1 MADVKKVKFVVR
13 GEIELSDECSLEEAT
28 AHVKA
33 VAEKARELST
43 ATVETQMSIPRLVNL
58 TV

>member
-1 MADVKKVKFVVR
+1 M
-13 GEIELSDECSLEEAT
+13 SDEKTIRFVLRGTITLTDEVSLDDAT

-43 ATVETQMSIPRLVNL
+43 STVETQMSIPRLVNL
-58 TV
+58 SV